1 MNITELKGIGAKT
14 AENFNR
20 LSVYTVSDL
29 VGLYPRDYD
38 VYHEPVFVK
47 DISHE
52 SEHTEVAVEGQVCK
66 SPDIY
71 GSGRL
76 KILTVTIKD
85 YNGDSIKCSW
95 YNMPFLKNTLRL
107 GARYVFRGRL
117 VNKRGWLLEQP
128 KMYTLAQYKELQG
141 TLQPIYPLTKGLTNN
156 TVTKAVAQALE
167 KYSAG
172 LEKEYIPDY
181 IRKRYSLAEHNFSIV
196 NIHFPK
202 TMEEYVQ
209 ARHRLAFEEFFL
221 FTLATLSLKSAN
233 EHIPNSYV
241 IPESKE
247 KDQFLESLSYSLTN
261 AQLRTVSEV
270 AQDMSGEHLCSRLI
284 QGDVG
289 SGKTVVATIALIN
302 TVIAGYQGAL
312 MAPTE
317 VLARQHYESF
327 VKGFEKAGL
336 DIRVELLVGSMTAKQ
351 KKEAYARIADGTAGI
366 IVGTHALIQEKV
378 EYKKESPMRIEIK

>member
-47 DISHE
+47 DISCE

-107 GARYVFRGRL
+107 GTRYVFRGRL

-167 KYSAG
+167 KYSTG
-172 LEKEYIPDY
+172 LEKEYIP
-181 IRKRYSLAEHNFSIV
+181 
-196 NIHFPK
+196 
-202 TMEEYVQ
+202 
-209 ARHRLAFEEFFL
+209 
-221 FTLATLSLKSAN
+221 
-233 EHIPNSYV
+233 
-241 IPESKE
+241 
-247 KDQFLESLSYSLTN
+247 
-261 AQLRTVSEV
+261 
-270 AQDMSGEHLCSRLI
+270 
-284 QGDVG
+284 
-289 SGKTVVATIALIN
+289 
-302 TVIAGYQGAL
+302 
-312 MAPTE
+312 
-317 VLARQHYESF
+317 
-327 VKGFEKAGL
+327 
-336 DIRVELLVGSMTAKQ
+336 
-351 KKEAYARIADGTAGI
+351 
-366 IVGTHALIQEKV
+366 
-378 EYKKESPMRIEIK
+378 